1 LEAILIFERAAPDKE
16 RDHVNEVFAV
26 FLWWLIIE
34 ILGLIALPLT
44 VRLFRH
50 LPDRGY
56 ALAKPLGLLSVS
68 YVLWVGATFGLLHN
82 SVGGVVFSILVVG
95 AFSWWFYARGEKDG
109 NLLALLKER
118 NWAIVA
124 SEVLFVLAFG
134 LWALYR
140 AYNPEIAGTEKPM
153 DFGFLN
159 AILRSE
165 TFPPHDPWL
174 SGFAISYYYFGYLMM
189 AVLTKL
195 SGVPSNITFNLGIAL
210 LFALTMTGAF
220 SLVYNLIKRSKASEE
235 AEGDPSVPS
244 ASLGSIFHG
253 VLGAVL
259 VAVVGNLEGFL
270 EILHAKGI
278 GSAGFWRW
286 LDLKD
291 LGEAPTTNTWMP
303 TRYLW
308 WWRASRIIHDRDLL
322 GKDMEVIDEFPFF
335 SFLLGDMHPH
345 VLALPFVLLA
355 LALAFNWLLSRRK
368 LTWPELGLTAFC
380 LGALGFLN
388 TWDFPIYLFIAV
400 AAYAAQRYGHHR
412 AFNTEWLKD
421 VGYTAVL
428 LAVLGFA
435 FYLPF
440 YIGFRSQAGGLLPTL
455 FNITRLNQ
463 YLVIFGL
470 FVFALVGFLI
480 ARVTELLSQSP
491 PALFLDWRRFF
502 LWTYIVLPLAISVA
516 VALAVSVAIL
526 PVVVTEGGRAFL
538 QGVLDSEP
546 VRQVIGQ
553 QTLDSLLRKSLELRF
568 SNPWS
573 FLFPVLLIALVIVLI
588 LYESRITNHES
599 RISEDALTPAA
610 ASFSPSILFVLLM
623 AFTALLLT
631 FSVEFVYLRDLFS
644 TRMNTIFKFYFQA
657 WVLLA
662 VSSAFCV
669 YYLTGRGK
677 VNWARSLW
685 LAGFGALFLAGMVYP
700 LLAGYTKADGF
711 RGKPTLD
718 GTAYMANHN
727 ADDHAAI
734 QWLNENVKGAPVI
747 LEATGGSYS
756 YYARISSQTGLP
768 TLLGWDW
775 HEVQWRGTGEEGN
788 KRKPDIETIYTTRDG
803 QQALGLLDKW
813 KVDYVIVGATERN
826 YVEQLC
832 SDPDRHCRPAEA
844 LSKFDY
850 IMDVVYQQGT
860 VTIYKRR

>member
-1 LEAILIFERAAPDKE
+1 MNEIL
-16 RDHVNEVFAV
+16 AV

-56 ALAKPLGLLSVS
+56 ALAKPLGLLLVS
-68 YVLWVGATFGLLHN
+68 YVLWIGATFGLLHN
-82 SVGGVVFSILVVG
+82 NVGGIVFSILIVG
-95 AFSWWFYARGEKDG
+95 AFSWWFYARGEKDS
-109 NLLALLKER
+109 NLLALLRER
-118 NWAIVA
+118 RWVIVA
-124 SEVLFVLAFG
+124 SEALFALAFG
-134 LWALYR
+134 LWAIYR

-153 DFGFLN
+153 EFGFLN

-195 SGVPSNITFNLGIAL
+195 SGVPSNIAFNLAIAL
-210 LFALTMTGAF
+210 LFAWTMTGAF
-220 SLVYNLIKRSKASEE
+220 SLVYNLAKESKRT
-235 AEGDPSVPS
+235 EGDPSAPS
-244 ASLGSIFHG
+244 RPISPLRFILHGLLVYILVATIIGNGILGSI
-253 VLGAVL
+253 L
-259 VAVVGNLEGFL
+259 VAGIGNLEGAL
-270 EILHAKGI
+270 EVLHAKGI
-278 GSAGFWRW
+278 GPAGFWRW

-291 LGEAPTTNTWMP
+291 LGGPPTTNTWLP
-303 TRYLW
+303 PRYMW

-322 GKDMEVIDEFPFF
+322 GNDMEVIDEFPFF

-345 VLALPFVLLA
+345 VLALPVVLLA

-368 LTWPELGLTAFC
+368 LTWPELGLTALC

-400 AAYAAQRYGHHR
+400 AAYAAQRYGHHG

-421 VGYTAVL
+421 VGYSSVL

-440 YIGFRSQAGGLLPTL
+440 YVGFQSQAGGLLPTL
-455 FNITRLNQ
+455 FTITRLNQ

-480 ARVTELLSQSP
+480 AQVTELLSLRDQSGERAVSP
-491 PALFLDWRRFF
+491 RALFLDWLRVLF
-502 LWTYIVLPLAISVA
+502 WTAILPL
-516 VALAVSVAIL
+516 LAMAVAIL
-526 PVVVTEGGRAFL
+526 LPIITPGGRAFL
-538 QGVLDSEP
+538 QGFLDSEP

-553 QTLDSLLRKSLELRF
+553 QTLSSLLIKSLELRL
-568 SNPWS
+568 SNPWF
-573 FLFPVLLIALVIVLI
+573 FLFSASLIALVFVLI
-588 LYESRITNHES
+588 LHATRNTQHASHITNHES
-599 RISEDALTPAA
+599 PV
-610 ASFSPSILFVLLM
+610 FSPTVLFVLLM

-631 FSVEFVYLRDLFS
+631 FSVEFVYLRDLFG

-669 YYLTGRGK
+669 YYVAGRGRLG
-677 VNWARSLW
+677 WTRSLW
-685 LAGFGALFLAGMVYP
+685 LAGFEVLFLAGLVYP
-700 LLAGYTKADGF
+700 LAAGYTKAGGF
-711 RGKPTLD
+711 QVEPTLD
-718 GTAYMANHN
+718 GTAYVADHN
-727 ADDHAAI
+727 PDDYAAI
-734 QWLNENVKGAPVI
+734 RWLNENVEGTPVI
-747 LEATGGSYS
+747 LEATGGSYT
-756 YYARISSQTGLP
+756 YYARVSSQTGLP
-768 TLLGWDW
+768 TLLGWDF

-788 KRKPDIETIYTTRDG
+788 QRKPDIEKIYGSLDA
-803 QQALGLLDKW
+803 QAALTLMDKYGVKYVYVGPLERSHYPPAALDKF
-813 KVDYVIVGATERN
+813 A
-826 YVEQLC
+826 
-832 SDPDRHCRPAEA
+832 
-844 LSKFDY
+844 Y
-850 IMDVVYQQGT
+850 IMDMVYQQGA

>member
-1 LEAILIFERAAPDKE
+1 MNQVL
-16 RDHVNEVFAV
+16 AV

-44 VRLFRH
+44 MRLFRH

-56 ALAKPLGLLSVS
+56 ALAKPLGLLLVS
-68 YVLWVGATFGLLHN
+68 YVLWIGATFCLLHN
-82 SVGGVVFSILVVG
+82 SVGGILFSILAVG
-95 AFSWWFYARGEKDG
+95 AFSGWYYAREKKDG
-109 NLLALLKER
+109 HLLALLKAR
-118 NWAIVA
+118 KWVIVA

-174 SGFAISYYYFGYLMM
+174 SGFAISYYYFGYLLM

-195 SGVPSNITFNLGIAL
+195 SGVPSNITFNLAIAL
-210 LFALTMTGAF
+210 LFAWTMTGAF
-220 SLVYNLIKRSKASEE
+220 SLVYNLVKGSEGPERSPLA
-235 AEGDPSVPS
+235 PSSPFRP
-244 ASLGSIFHG
+244 IFHG
-253 VLGAVL
+253 LLGSVL
-259 VAVVGNLEGFL
+259 VAVIGNLEGAL
-270 EILHAKGI
+270 EVLHAKGI
-278 GSAGFWRW
+278 GPAGFWRW

-291 LGEAPTTNTWMP
+291 LGGAPTTNTWLP

-322 GKDMEVIDEFPFF
+322 GNDMEVIDEFPFF

-368 LTWPELGLTAFC
+368 LTWPELSLTALC

-400 AAYAAQRYGHHR
+400 AAYAAQRYWHHG
-412 AFNTEWLKD
+412 AFNTSWMKD
-421 VGYTAVL
+421 VGYTSVL
-428 LAVLGFA
+428 LTVLGFA

-440 YIGFRSQAGGLLPTL
+440 YVGFQSQAGGLLPTL

-470 FVFALVGFLI
+470 FVFALVGFLTV
-480 ARVTELLSQSP
+480 RVTELLSLREQDGGKPSLW
-491 PALFLDWRRFF
+491 ALLRDWLRVL
-502 LWTYIVLPLAISVA
+502 LWAVVLPPLAM
-516 VALAVSVAIL
+516 SVAIL
-526 PVVVTEGGRAFL
+526 PIVVTARGRAFL

-546 VRQVIGQ
+546 VRQAIGQ
-553 QTLDSLLRKSLELRF
+553 QTLGSLLAKSLELRF
-568 SNPWS
+568 SNPWF
-573 FLFPVLLIALVIVLI
+573 FLFSVSLIALIVVLI
-588 LYESRITNHES
+588 LYELRIANYASRIT
-599 RISEDALTPAA
+599 
-610 ASFSPSILFVLLM
+610 ASFSPSVLFVLLM
-623 AFTALLLT
+623 AFTAMLLT
-631 FSVEFVYLRDLFS
+631 FSVEFVYLKDLFN

-662 VSSAFCV
+662 ISAAFCV
-669 YYLTGRGK
+669 YWMAGRVK
-677 VNWARSLW
+677 VGWVRSLW
-685 LAGFGALFLAGMVYP
+685 LAGFGMLFLAGMVYP
-700 LLAGYTKADGF
+700 LAASYAKADGF
-711 RGKPTLD
+711 RVRPTLD

-727 ADDHAAI
+727 PDDHAAVG
-734 QWLNENVKGAPVI
+734 WLNENVEGAPVI
-747 LEATGGSYS
+747 LEASGGSYS
-756 YYARISSQTGLP
+756 YYGRVSSQTGLP
-768 TLLGWDW
+768 ALLGWDF

-788 KRKPDIETIYTTRDG
+788 KRKPDIETIYGTLDA
-803 QQALGLLDKW
+803 QAALTLMDKYDI
-813 KVDYVIVGATERN
+813 KYVYVGSLERGH
-826 YVEQLC
+826 YP
-832 SDPDRHCRPAEA
+832 SAA
-844 LSKFDY
+844 LSNFDY
-850 IMDVVYQQGT
+850 IMDVVYQQGA

>member
-1 LEAILIFERAAPDKE
+1 MNGVL
-16 RDHVNEVFAV
+16 AV

-44 VRLFRH
+44 VRLFRY

-56 ALAKPLGLLSVS
+56 ALAKPLGLLLVS
-68 YVLWVGATFGLLHN
+68 YVLWIGATFGLLHN
-82 SVGGVVFSILVVG
+82 SVGGIVFSILAAG
-95 AFSWWFYARGEKDG
+95 AFSGWFYARGKKDD

-118 NWAIVA
+118 RWVIVA
-124 SEVLFVLAFG
+124 SEVLFTLAFG

-153 DFGFLN
+153 EFGFLN

-195 SGVPSNITFNLGIAL
+195 SGVPSNIAFNLAIAL
-210 LFALTMTGAF
+210 LFAWTMTGAF
-220 SLVYNLIKRSKASEE
+220 SLAYNLVKRSEASEQ
-235 AEGDPSVPS
+235 AGGDPAVPS
-244 ASLGSIFHG
+244 ASLNPIFHG

-259 VAVVGNLEGFL
+259 VAVIGNLEGFL
-270 EILHAKGI
+270 EVLHARGI

-291 LGEAPTTNTWMP
+291 LGGPPTTNTWLP

-308 WWRASRIIHDRDLL
+308 WWRASRIIHDRDLM
-322 GKDMEVIDEFPFF
+322 GNDMEVIDEFPFF

-355 LALAFNWLLSRRK
+355 LALAFNWLLSQRK
-368 LTWPELGLTAFC
+368 LTWPELSLTALC

-400 AAYAAQRYGHHR
+400 AAYAAQRYGHHG
-412 AFNTEWLKD
+412 AFNTGWLKD

-440 YIGFRSQAGGLLPTL
+440 YVGFQSQAGGLLPTL
-455 FNITRLNQ
+455 FTITRLNQ

-470 FVFALVGFLI
+470 FVLALVGFLI
-480 ARVTELLSQSP
+480 TRVTELLSVRDQDGERASSP
-491 PALFLDWRRFF
+491 LALFRDWLRVLLWAVF
-502 LWTYIVLPLAISVA
+502 LPPLVM
-516 VALAVSVAIL
+516 SVAIL
-526 PVVVTEGGRAFL
+526 PVVVTEKGRSFL
-538 QGVLDSEP
+538 QGVLASEP
-546 VRQVIGQ
+546 VRQAIGQ
-553 QTLDSLLRKSLELRF
+553 QTLGSLLVKSLELRF
-568 SNPWS
+568 SNPWF
-573 FLFPVLLIALVIVLI
+573 FLFSVSLIALVVVLI
-588 LYESRITNHES
+588 LHELRITFHVS
-599 RISEDALTPAA
+599 RFTPH
-610 ASFSPSILFVLLM
+610 ASPGFSPSVLFVLLM

-662 VSSAFCV
+662 VSGAFCV
-669 YYLTGRGK
+669 YYVAGRGK
-677 VNWARSLW
+677 VGWARSLW
-685 LAGFGALFLAGMVYP
+685 LAGFGMLFLAGMVYP
-700 LLAGYTKADGF
+700 LAASYTKAGGF
-711 RGKPTLD
+711 QAEPTLD
-718 GTAYMANHN
+718 GTAYVADHN
-727 ADDHAAI
+727 PDDYAAI
-734 QWLNENVKGAPVI
+734 RWLNENVEGAPVI

-756 YYARISSQTGLP
+756 YYGRVSSQTGLP
-768 TLLGWDW
+768 TLLGWDF

-788 KRKPDIETIYTTRDG
+788 KRKPDIETIYGSLDA
-803 QQALGLLDKW
+803 QAALTLMDKYDIRYVYVGSLERSHYSAAALD
-813 KVDYVIVGATERN
+813 
-826 YVEQLC
+826 
-832 SDPDRHCRPAEA
+832 
-844 LSKFDY
+844 KFDY
-850 IMDVVYQQGT
+850 IMDVIYQQGS

>member
-1 LEAILIFERAAPDKE
+1 MKE
-16 RDHVNEVFAV
+16 VLAV
-26 FLWWLIIE
+26 FRWWLIIE
-34 ILGLIALPLT
+34 VLGLIALPLT
-44 VRLFRH
+44 MRLFRH
-50 LPDRGY
+50 LPDWGY
-56 ALAKPLGLLSVS
+56 TLAKPLGLLLVS
-68 YVLWVGATFGLLHN
+68 YVLWIGATFGLLHN
-82 SVGGVVFSILVVG
+82 SVGGIVFSILAVA
-95 AFSWWFYARGEKDG
+95 AFSGWFYARGNKDG

-118 NWAIVA
+118 KWIIAA
-124 SEVLFVLAFG
+124 GEALFALAFG
-134 LWALYR
+134 VWAFYR

-195 SGVPSNITFNLGIAL
+195 SGVPSNIAFNLAIAL
-210 LFALTMTGAF
+210 LFAWTMTGAF
-220 SLVYNLIKRSKASEE
+220 SLVYNLVKGS
-235 AEGDPSVPS
+235 EGDSSVLS
-244 ASLGSIFHG
+244 SLLNPIFYG
-253 VLGAVL
+253 VLGAIL
-259 VAVVGNLEGFL
+259 VAVIGNLEGFL
-270 EILHAKGI
+270 EVLYAKGI
-278 GSAGFWRW
+278 GPAGFWRW

-291 LGEAPTTNTWMP
+291 LREAPTTNTWLP

-322 GKDMEVIDEFPFF
+322 GNDMEVIDEFPFF

-355 LALAFNWLLSRRK
+355 LALAFNMLLSRRK
-368 LTWPELGLTAFC
+368 LTWPELSLTALC

-388 TWDFPIYLFIAV
+388 TWDFPIYLFIAC
-400 AAYAAQRYGHHR
+400 AAFAAQRYRYHG
-412 AFNTEWLKD
+412 AFNTEWMKD
-421 VGYTAVL
+421 VGYTSVL

-440 YIGFRSQAGGLLPTL
+440 YIGFQSQAGGLLPTL
-455 FNITRLNQ
+455 FTITRLNQ

-470 FVFALVGFLI
+470 FVFALVGFLMAQI
-480 ARVTELLSQSP
+480 TELLSLRDQSGERLSP
-491 PALFLDWRRFF
+491 RALLLKWLRVL
-502 LWTYIVLPLAISVA
+502 LWTAILPPLAM
-516 VALAVSVAIL
+516 SVAII
-526 PVVVTEGGRAFL
+526 PVVVTERGRAFL
-538 QGVLDSEP
+538 QSVLDSEP
-546 VRQVIGQ
+546 VRKAIGQ
-553 QTLDSLLRKSLELRF
+553 QTLGSLLGKSLELRLG
-568 SNPWS
+568 NPWF
-573 FLFPVLLIALVIVLI
+573 FLFSASLIALLFVLI
-588 LYESRITNHES
+588 LCHLRLACHEHGRMVDRGS
-599 RISEDALTPAA
+599 ASQKKGQPGEALTSTAI
-610 ASFSPSILFVLLM
+610 SFSASILFVLLM
-623 AFTALLLT
+623 AFTASLLT
-631 FSVEFVYLRDLFS
+631 FSVEFVYLKDLFN

-669 YYLTGRGK
+669 YHVAGRGR
-677 VNWARSLW
+677 VGWARSLW

-700 LLAGYTKADGF
+700 VLAGYTKADGF
-711 RGKPTLD
+711 QVQPTLD

-727 ADDHAAI
+727 PDDHAAI
-734 QWLNENVKGAPVI
+734 QWLNENVEGAPVI
-747 LEATGGSYS
+747 LEATGGSYT
-756 YYARISSQTGLP
+756 YYARVSSQTGLP

-775 HEVQWRGTGEEGN
+775 HETQWRGTSEEGN

-803 QQALGLLDKW
+803 QQALGLLHKW
-813 KVDYVIVGATERN
+813 KVDYVIVGTTERN

-850 IMDVVYQQGT
+850 IMDVVYQQGS

>member
-1 LEAILIFERAAPDKE
+1 
-16 RDHVNEVFAV
+16 VNEVLAV

-44 VRLFRH
+44 VRLFRY

-56 ALAKPLGLLSVS
+56 ALAKPLGLLLVS
-68 YVLWVGATFGLLHN
+68 YVLWIGATFGLLHN
-82 SVGGVVFSILVVG
+82 SAGGIIFSILAVG
-95 AFSWWFYARGEKDG
+95 AFSGWFYARREKEGD
-109 NLLALLKER
+109 LLALLKER
-118 NWAIVA
+118 RWAIVT
-124 SEVLFVLAFG
+124 SEALFTLAFG

-195 SGVPSNITFNLGIAL
+195 SGVPSNIGFNLAIAL
-210 LFALTMTGAF
+210 LFAWTMTGAF
-220 SLVYNLIKRSKASEE
+220 SLVYNLVKGSGASEGI
-235 AEGDPSVPS
+235 EGDPSAPS
-244 ASLGSIFHG
+244 APFSPIFHG

-259 VAVVGNLEGFL
+259 VAVIGNLEGFL
-270 EILHAKGI
+270 EVLHAKGI
-278 GSAGFWRW
+278 GPAGFWRW

-291 LGEAPTTNTWMP
+291 LGGAPTTNTWLP

-368 LTWPELGLTAFC
+368 LTWPELSLTAFC

-400 AAYAAQRYGHHR
+400 AAYAAQRYWHHR

-470 FVFALVGFLI
+470 FIFAFVGFLI
-480 ARVTELLSQSP
+480 ARITELLSLRDQDGER
-491 PALFLDWRRFF
+491 ALNPWALVRDWLRVF
-502 LWTYIVLPLAISVA
+502 LWT
-516 VALAVSVAIL
+516 AIL
-526 PVVVTEGGRAFL
+526 PPLAMSVVILPVLVTERGRAFL
-538 QGVLDSEP
+538 QGILDSEP
-546 VRQVIGQ
+546 VRQAIGQ
-553 QTLDSLLRKSLELRF
+553 QTTGSLLVKSLELRF
-568 SNPWS
+568 SNPWF
-573 FLFPVLLIALVIVLI
+573 FLFSVSLIALVAVLM
-588 LYESRITNHES
+588 LYESRSTQH
-599 RISEDALTPAA
+599 AA
-610 ASFSPSILFVLLM
+610 RSTQHAAPRFSPSVLFILLM
-623 AFTALLLT
+623 VFTALLLT

-657 WVLLA
+657 WVLLT

-669 YYLTGRGK
+669 YYVAGRGR
-677 VNWARSLW
+677 VGWARSLW
-685 LAGFGALFLAGMVYP
+685 LTGFGALFLAGMVYP
-700 LLAGYTKADGF
+700 LAAGYTKAGGF
-711 RGKPTLD
+711 QLEPTLD
-718 GTAYMANHN
+718 GTAYMADHN
-727 ADDHAAI
+727 LDDHVAI
-734 QWLNENVKGAPVI
+734 GWLNENVEGAPVI
-747 LEATGGSYS
+747 LEATGGSYT
-756 YYARISSQTGLP
+756 YYGRVSSQTGLP
-768 TLLGWDW
+768 TPLGWDF

-788 KRKPDIETIYTTRDG
+788 KRKPDIETIYSSLNA
-803 QQALGLLDKW
+803 QAALTLMDKY
-813 KVDYVIVGATERN
+813 DIEYVYVGPLERSH
-826 YVEQLC
+826 YP
-832 SDPDRHCRPAEA
+832 STA
-844 LSKFDY
+844 LEKFDY
-850 IMDVVYQQGT
+850 IMDVVYQQGA

>member
-1 LEAILIFERAAPDKE
+1 M
-16 RDHVNEVFAV
+16 NEVFAV
-26 FLWWLIIE
+26 FRWWLIIE

-68 YVLWVGATFGLLHN
+68 YVLWIGATFGLLHN
-82 SVGGVVFSILVVG
+82 SVGGIIFSILAVG
-95 AFSWWFYARGEKDG
+95 AFSGWFYTRGEKNS
-109 NLLALLKER
+109 NLLTLLRER
-118 NWAIVA
+118 SWAIVA
-124 SEVLFVLAFG
+124 SESLFVLAFS

-153 DFGFLN
+153 EFGFLN

-220 SLVYNLIKRSKASEE
+220 SLVYNLVKGF
-235 AEGDPSVPS
+235 EGTGEKPSPS
-244 ASLGSIFHG
+244 DHSRLLSPIFHG

-259 VAVVGNLEGFL
+259 VAVIGNLEGFL
-270 EILHAKGI
+270 EILHARGI

-286 LDLKD
+286 LDLKQ
-291 LGEAPTTNTWMP
+291 LGEAPTTNTWLP

-308 WWRASRIIHDRDLL
+308 WWRASRIIHDRNLL
-322 GKDMEVIDEFPFF
+322 GIDMEVIDEFPFF
-335 SFLLGDMHPH
+335 SFMLGDMHPH

-355 LALAFNWLLSRRK
+355 LALAFNLLLSRRK
-368 LTWPELGLTAFC
+368 LTWPELGLTAWC
-380 LGALGFLN
+380 LGSLGFLN

-400 AAYAAQRYGHHR
+400 TAYAVQRYWHHG
-412 AFNTEWLKD
+412 AFHTEWLKD
-421 VGYTAVL
+421 VGYTSFL

-440 YIGFRSQAGGLLPTL
+440 YVGFQSQAGGLLPTL
-455 FNITRLNQ
+455 FNVTRLNQ

-470 FVFALVGFLI
+470 FVFVLVGFLI
-480 ARVTELLSQSP
+480 TQVTELLSLRDQDGERASSP
-491 PALFLDWRRFF
+491 RALVFDWLRVL
-502 LWTYIVLPLAISVA
+502 LWTAILPPLGM
-516 VALAVSVAIL
+516 SVAIL
-526 PVVVTEGGRAFL
+526 PVVVTEKGRAFL

-546 VRQVIGQ
+546 VRQVLGQ
-553 QTLDSLLRKSLELRF
+553 QTLGSLLIKSLELRF
-568 SNPWS
+568 SNPWF
-573 FLFPVLLIALVIVLI
+573 FLFSVALIALVIVLI
-588 LYESRITNHES
+588 LYESRITHHVS
-599 RISEDALTPAA
+599 RIT
-610 ASFSPSILFVLLM
+610 ASFSPSVLFVLLM
-623 AFTALLLT
+623 TFTALLLT

-669 YYLTGRGK
+669 YYVAGRGK
-677 VNWARSLW
+677 VGWARSLW
-685 LAGFGALFLAGMVYP
+685 LASFGALFLAGMVYP
-700 LLAGYTKADGF
+700 LAASYTKSGGF
-711 RGKPTLD
+711 QVEPTLD
-718 GTAYMANHN
+718 GTAYVADHN
-727 ADDHAAI
+727 SDDYVAI
-734 QWLNENVKGAPVI
+734 RWLNENVGGTPVI
-747 LEATGGSYS
+747 LEATGGSYT
-756 YYARISSQTGLP
+756 YYARVSSQTGLP
-768 TLLGWDW
+768 TLLGWDF

-788 KRKPDIETIYTTRDG
+788 KRKPDIETIYGSLDA
-803 QQALGLLDKW
+803 QAALTLMDKYDIKYIYVGPLERSHYSSAALD
-813 KVDYVIVGATERN
+813 
-826 YVEQLC
+826 
-832 SDPDRHCRPAEA
+832 
-844 LSKFDY
+844 KFDY
-850 IMDVVYQQGT
+850 IMDVVYQQGA

>member
-1 LEAILIFERAAPDKE
+1 
-16 RDHVNEVFAV
+16 VNEVLAV

-34 ILGLIALPLT
+34 ILGLVALPLT
-44 VRLFRH
+44 MRLFGH

-56 ALAKPLGLLSVS
+56 ALAKPLGMLLVS
-68 YVLWVGATFGLLHN
+68 YVLWLGATFGLLHN
-82 SVGGVVFSILVVG
+82 SVGGIVFSILAAGV
-95 AFSWWFYARGEKDG
+95 FSGWFYARGKKDSS
-109 NLLALLKER
+109 LLTVLEER
-118 NWAIVA
+118 RWVIVA
-124 SEVLFVLAFG
+124 SEALFTLAFG

-153 DFGFLN
+153 EFGFLN

-195 SGVPSNITFNLGIAL
+195 SGVPSNIAFNLAIAL
-210 LFALTMTGAF
+210 LFAWTMTGAF
-220 SLVYNLIKRSKASEE
+220 SLVYNLVKGSEASGQ
-235 AEGDPSVPS
+235 AEGSPSVPLS
-244 ASLGSIFHG
+244 PIFHG
-253 VLGAVL
+253 LLGSVF
-259 VAVVGNLEGFL
+259 VAVVGNLEGAL
-270 EILHAKGI
+270 EVLHAKGI

-286 LDLKD
+286 LDLKQ
-291 LGEAPTTNTWMP
+291 LGEAPTTNTWLP

-322 GKDMEVIDEFPFF
+322 GNDMEVIDEFPFF

-355 LALAFNWLLSRRK
+355 LALAFNLLLSRRK
-368 LTWPELGLTAFC
+368 LTWPELSLTAFG

-400 AAYAAQRYGHHR
+400 AAFAAQRYRLHGTL
-412 AFNTEWLKD
+412 NTEWMKD
-421 VGYTAVL
+421 VGYMAVL
-428 LAVLGFA
+428 LAVLGFV

-440 YIGFRSQAGGLLPTL
+440 YVGFQSQAGGLLPTL

-470 FVFALVGFLI
+470 FVFVLVGFLI
-480 ARVTELLSQSP
+480 TQVTELLSLRDQDGERALNP
-491 PALFLDWRRFF
+491 RALFRDWLRVLLWAAF
-502 LWTYIVLPLAISVA
+502 LPPLVM
-516 VALAVSVAIL
+516 SVAIL
-526 PVVVTEGGRAFL
+526 PIVITERGRAFL

-546 VRQVIGQ
+546 VRQAIGQ
-553 QTLDSLLRKSLELRF
+553 QTLGSLLIKSLELRF
-568 SNPWS
+568 SNPWF
-573 FLFPVLLIALVIVLI
+573 FLFSVSLIALVIVLI
-588 LYESRITNHES
+588 LHRLRITPHAS
-599 RISEDALTPAA
+599 RLTPH
-610 ASFSPSILFVLLM
+610 ASPGFSPSILFVLLIV
-623 AFTALLLT
+623 FTALLLT

-662 VSSAFCV
+662 VSTAFCV
-669 YYLTGRGK
+669 YYVAGRGK
-677 VNWARSLW
+677 AGWVRSLW

-700 LLAGYTKADGF
+700 LAASYTKAGSF
-711 RGKPTLD
+711 QVEPTLD
-718 GTAYMANHN
+718 GTAYVADHN
-727 ADDHAAI
+727 SDDYAAI
-734 QWLNENVKGAPVI
+734 RWLNENVEGAPVI

-756 YYARISSQTGLP
+756 YYARVSSQTGLP

-788 KRKPDIETIYTTRDG
+788 KRKPDIETIYGSLDA
-803 QQALGLLDKW
+803 QAALTLMDKYAIKYVYVGPLERSHYSSAALD
-813 KVDYVIVGATERN
+813 
-826 YVEQLC
+826 
-832 SDPDRHCRPAEA
+832 
-844 LSKFDY
+844 KFDY
-850 IMDVVYQQGT
+850 IMDVVYQQGA

>member
-1 LEAILIFERAAPDKE
+1 MNGIL
-16 RDHVNEVFAV
+16 AV

-56 ALAKPLGLLSVS
+56 ALAKPLGLLLVS
-68 YVLWVGATFGLLHN
+68 YVLWIGATFGLLHN
-82 SVGGVVFSILVVG
+82 SVGGIVFSILAIG
-95 AFSWWFYARGEKDG
+95 AFSGWFYTRGEKDG
-109 NLLALLKER
+109 NLLALLRER
-118 NWAIVA
+118 RGVIVA
-124 SEVLFVLAFG
+124 SEALFTLAFV

-153 DFGFLN
+153 EFGFLN

-189 AVLTKL
+189 AMLTKL
-195 SGVPSNITFNLGIAL
+195 SGVPSNIAFNLAIAL
-210 LFALTMTGAF
+210 LFAWTMTGAF
-220 SLVYNLIKRSKASEE
+220 SLVYNLVKASGASERAEE
-235 AEGDPSVPS
+235 DSSVPS
-244 ASLGSIFHG
+244 APLNPIFHG

-259 VAVVGNLEGFL
+259 VAVIGNLEGFL

-278 GSAGFWRW
+278 GPAGFWRW

-291 LGEAPTTNTWMP
+291 LGGAPTTNTWLP
-303 TRYLW
+303 TRYMW

-368 LTWPELGLTAFC
+368 LTWPELSLTAFC

-400 AAYAAQRYGHHR
+400 AAYAAQRHGHHR
-412 AFNTEWLKD
+412 AFNTEWMKD
-421 VGYTAVL
+421 VGYTSIL

-440 YIGFRSQAGGLLPTL
+440 YIGFQSQAGGLLPTL
-455 FNITRLNQ
+455 FTITRLNQ

-470 FVFALVGFLI
+470 FLFALVGFLI
-480 ARVTELLSQSP
+480 TRVTELLSLRDQGGERALSP
-491 PALFLDWRRFF
+491 RALFLDWLRVL
-502 LWTYIVLPLAISVA
+502 LWTAILPPLAMA
-516 VALAVSVAIL
+516 VAIL
-526 PVVVTEGGRAFL
+526 PVVITERGRAFL

-546 VRQVIGQ
+546 VRQAIGQ
-553 QTLDSLLRKSLELRF
+553 QTLGSLLGKSLELRF
-568 SNPWS
+568 SNPWF
-573 FLFPVLLIALVIVLI
+573 FLFSVSLIALVVVLI
-588 LYESRITNHES
+588 LYELRITNYVSRITHH
-599 RISEDALTPAA
+599 
-610 ASFSPSILFVLLM
+610 ASSAFSPSVLFVLLM
-623 AFTALLLT
+623 VFTALLLS
-631 FSVEFVYLRDLFS
+631 FSVEFVYLKDLFG

-669 YYLTGRGK
+669 YYVAGRGK
-677 VNWARSLW
+677 VGWGRSLW
-685 LAGFGALFLAGMVYP
+685 LACFGALFLAGMVYP
-700 LLAGYTKADGF
+700 LAACYTKAGGF
-711 RGKPTLD
+711 QVEPTLD
-718 GTAYMANHN
+718 GTAYMANHHS
-727 ADDHAAI
+727 DDHAAI
-734 QWLNENVKGAPVI
+734 RWLNENVEGAPVI

-756 YYARISSQTGLP
+756 YYGRVSSQTGLP
-768 TLLGWDW
+768 TLLGWDF

-788 KRKPDIETIYTTRDG
+788 KRKPDIETIYGSLDA
-803 QQALGLLDKW
+803 QAALTLMDKYDIRYVYVGSLERSHYPAAALD
-813 KVDYVIVGATERN
+813 
-826 YVEQLC
+826 
-832 SDPDRHCRPAEA
+832 
-844 LSKFDY
+844 KFDY
-850 IMDVVYQQGT
+850 IMDVVYEQGS

>member
-1 LEAILIFERAAPDKE
+1 M
-16 RDHVNEVFAV
+16 NEVLAV

-68 YVLWVGATFGLLHN
+68 YVLWIGATFGLLHN
-82 SVGGVVFSILVVG
+82 NVGGIVFSILAVG
-95 AFSWWFYARGEKDG
+95 AFSWWFYTRGKKDG
-109 NLLALLKER
+109 NLLALLRER
-118 NWAIVA
+118 SRAIVA
-124 SEVLFVLAFG
+124 SEVLFTLAFG
-134 LWALYR
+134 LWAIYR

-153 DFGFLN
+153 EFGFLN

-195 SGVPSNITFNLGIAL
+195 SGVPSNIAFNLAIAL
-210 LFALTMTGAF
+210 LFAWTMTGAF
-220 SLVYNLIKRSKASEE
+220 SLVYNLVKGSETSE
-235 AEGDPSVPS
+235 GTEGDPSTPS
-244 ASLGSIFHG
+244 RPVRSLSSISILHSPFSILHSPFFYG

-259 VAVVGNLEGFL
+259 VAVIGNLEGFL
-270 EILHAKGI
+270 EVLHAKGI
-278 GSAGFWRW
+278 GPAGFWRW

-291 LGEAPTTNTWMP
+291 LGGAPATNTWLP
-303 TRYLW
+303 TRYMW

-322 GKDMEVIDEFPFF
+322 GNDMEVIDEFPFF

-355 LALAFNWLLSRRK
+355 LALAFNLLLSRRK
-368 LTWPELGLTAFC
+368 LTWPELSLTALG

-388 TWDFPIYLFIAV
+388 TWDFPIYLFIAC
-400 AAYAAQRYGHHR
+400 AAYAAQRYRHHK

-421 VGYTAVL
+421 VGYTSVL
-428 LAVLGFA
+428 LAVLGFV

-440 YIGFRSQAGGLLPTL
+440 YIGFQSQAGGLLPTL
-455 FNITRLNQ
+455 FTITRLNQ

-480 ARVTELLSQSP
+480 AQATELLSLRDQGGERASSP
-491 PALFLDWRRFF
+491 QALVLDWLRVL
-502 LWTYIVLPLAISVA
+502 LWTVILPPLAM
-516 VALAVSVAIL
+516 SVAIL
-526 PVVVTEGGRAFL
+526 PVVITARGRAFL

-553 QTLDSLLRKSLELRF
+553 QALGSLLGKSLELRF
-568 SNPWS
+568 GNPWF
-573 FLFPVLLIALVIVLI
+573 FLFSASLIALVILLI
-588 LYESRITNHES
+588 LYESQ
-599 RISEDALTPAA
+599 ISNLKSQISTG
-610 ASFSPSILFVLLM
+610 FSPSILFVLLM

-631 FSVEFVYLRDLFS
+631 FSVEFVYLRDFFG

-669 YYLTGRGK
+669 YYVAGRGR
-677 VNWARSLW
+677 VGWARSLW

-700 LLAGYTKADGF
+700 LAASYTKAGGF
-711 RGKPTLD
+711 KVEPTLD
-718 GTAYMANHN
+718 GTAYVADHHL
-727 ADDHAAI
+727 DDHAAI
-734 QWLNENVKGAPVI
+734 RWLNENVEGAPVI

-756 YYARISSQTGLP
+756 YYARVSSQTGLP
-768 TLLGWDW
+768 TLLGWDF
-775 HEVQWRGTGEEGN
+775 HEVQWRGSGQEGN
-788 KRKPDIETIYTTRDG
+788 KRKPDIETIYASLDA
-803 QQALGLLDKW
+803 QAALTLMDKYGIRYVYVGPLERGHYPPAALD
-813 KVDYVIVGATERN
+813 
-826 YVEQLC
+826 
-832 SDPDRHCRPAEA
+832 
-844 LSKFDY
+844 KFDY
-850 IMDVVYQQGT
+850 IMDVVYEQGA

>member
-1 LEAILIFERAAPDKE
+1 M
-16 RDHVNEVFAV
+16 NEVLAV
-26 FLWWLIIE
+26 FRWWLIIE
-34 ILGLIALPLT
+34 ILGLIALPLA

-56 ALAKPLGLLSVS
+56 ALAKPFGLLLVS
-68 YVLWVGATFGLLHN
+68 YVLWIGATFGLLHN
-82 SVGGVVFSILVVG
+82 SVGGIVFSILAVG
-95 AFSWWFYARGEKDG
+95 AFSVWFYAREKRDG

-118 NWAIVA
+118 RWAIIA
-124 SEVLFVLAFG
+124 SEALFTLAFG

-153 DFGFLN
+153 EFGFLN

-195 SGVPSNITFNLGIAL
+195 SGVPSNIAFNLAIAL
-210 LFALTMTGAF
+210 LFAWTMTGAF
-220 SLVYNLIKRSKASEE
+220 SLVYNLVKGSEASGQ
-235 AEGDPSVPS
+235 AEGDPAVPS
-244 ASLGSIFHG
+244 APLSPIFHG

-259 VAVVGNLEGFL
+259 VAVIGNLEGFL
-270 EILHAKGI
+270 EVLHAKGI

-286 LDLKD
+286 LDLKQ
-291 LGEAPTTNTWMP
+291 LGEAPTTNTWLP

-322 GKDMEVIDEFPFF
+322 GNDMEVIDEFPFF

-368 LTWPELGLTAFC
+368 LTWPELSLTALC

-400 AAYAAQRYGHHR
+400 AAYAAQRYGHHG
-412 AFNTEWLKD
+412 AFNTAWLKD
-421 VGYTAVL
+421 VGYTSVL

-440 YIGFRSQAGGLLPTL
+440 YFGFQSQAGGLLPTL
-455 FNITRLNQ
+455 FTITRLNQ

-480 ARVTELLSQSP
+480 VRVTELLSLRDQGGERALSP
-491 PALFLDWRRFF
+491 RALFLDWLRVL
-502 LWTYIVLPLAISVA
+502 LWTVILPPLAM
-516 VALAVSVAIL
+516 SVAIL
-526 PVVVTEGGRAFL
+526 PIVVTERGRAFL

-546 VRQVIGQ
+546 VRQAIGQ
-553 QTLDSLLRKSLELRF
+553 QTLGSLLIKSLELRF
-568 SNPWS
+568 SNPWF
-573 FLFPVLLIALVIVLI
+573 FLFSVSLIALVVVLI
-588 LYESRITNHES
+588 LFESRITHHAS
-599 RISEDALTPAA
+599 RITHHASPA
-610 ASFSPSILFVLLM
+610 FSPSILFVLLM

-662 VSSAFCV
+662 ISGAFCV
-669 YYLTGRGK
+669 YYVTGRGK
-677 VNWARSLW
+677 AGWARSLW

-700 LLAGYTKADGF
+700 LAASYTKAGGF
-711 RGKPTLD
+711 KVEPTLD
-718 GTAYMANHN
+718 GTAYMADHN
-727 ADDHAAI
+727 LDDHVAI
-734 QWLNENVKGAPVI
+734 RWLNENVEGAPVI

-756 YYARISSQTGLP
+756 YYGRVSSQTGLP
-768 TLLGWDW
+768 TLLGWDF

-788 KRKPDIETIYTTRDG
+788 KRKPDIETIYGSLDPKA
-803 QQALGLLDKW
+803 ALTLMDKYAI
-813 KVDYVIVGATERN
+813 KYIYVGPLERN
-826 YVEQLC
+826 SY
-832 SDPDRHCRPAEA
+832 PAAA
-844 LSKFDY
+844 LNKFDY
-850 IMDVVYQQGT
+850 IMDVVYQQGA

>member
-1 LEAILIFERAAPDKE
+1 MNEIL
-16 RDHVNEVFAV
+16 AV

-44 VRLFRH
+44 VRLFKY

-56 ALAKPLGLLSVS
+56 ALAKPLGLLLVG
-68 YVLWVGATFGLLHN
+68 YVLWIGATFGLLHN
-82 SVGGVVFSILVVG
+82 SVGGIVFSILVVG
-95 AFSWWFYARGEKDG
+95 AFSGWFYAREKDG
-109 NLLALLKER
+109 SLLALLRER
-118 NWAIVA
+118 RWVIVA
-124 SEVLFVLAFG
+124 SEALFALAFG

-153 DFGFLN
+153 EFGFLN
-159 AILRSE
+159 AILRSK

-189 AVLTKL
+189 ALLTKL
-195 SGVPSNITFNLGIAL
+195 SGVPSNIAFNLAIAL
-210 LFALTMTGAF
+210 LFAWTVTGAF
-220 SLVYNLIKRSKASEE
+220 SLVYNLVKKVEASEKT
-235 AEGDPSVPS
+235 EGEPAVPSVPLS
-244 ASLGSIFHG
+244 PIFHG

-259 VAVVGNLEGFL
+259 VAVIGNLEGFL
-270 EILHAKGI
+270 EVLHARGI
-278 GSAGFWRW
+278 GPAAFWRW

-291 LGEAPTTNTWMP
+291 LGGAPTTNTWLP

-308 WWRASRIIHDRDLL
+308 WWRASRIIHDRDLM
-322 GKDMEVIDEFPFF
+322 GNDMEVIDEFPFF

-368 LTWPELGLTAFC
+368 LTWPQLSLTALC

-388 TWDFPIYLFIAV
+388 TWDFPIYLFVAC

-412 AFNTEWLKD
+412 VFSTEWLKD
-421 VGYTAVL
+421 VGYTSAL

-440 YIGFRSQAGGLLPTL
+440 YIGFQSQAGGLLPTL
-455 FNITRLNQ
+455 FTITRLNQ

-470 FVFALVGFLI
+470 FVFALVGFFI
-480 ARVTELLSQSP
+480 VRITELLSLRDKDGEKALSLQ
-491 PALFLDWRRFF
+491 ALFFGWLRVL
-502 LWTYIVLPLAISVA
+502 LWTAILPPLAM
-516 VALAVSVAIL
+516 SVAIL
-526 PVVVTEGGRAFL
+526 PVVVTEKGRAFL

-546 VRQVIGQ
+546 VRQAIGQ
-553 QTLDSLLRKSLELRF
+553 QTLSSLLIKSLELRF
-568 SNPWS
+568 SNPWF
-573 FLFPVLLIALVIVLI
+573 FLFSVSLIALVIVLV
-588 LYESRITNHES
+588 LYESRIANR
-599 RISEDALTPAA
+599 RISESANQRISIDALTSGV
-610 ASFSPSILFVLLM
+610 ASFPPSILFVLLM

-631 FSVEFVYLRDLFS
+631 FSVEFVYLKDLFS

-669 YYLTGRGK
+669 YYVAGRGR
-677 VNWARSLW
+677 VGWARSLW

-700 LLAGYTKADGF
+700 LAASYTKADGF
-711 RGKPTLD
+711 QVGPTLD
-718 GTAYMANHN
+718 GTAYMSNHN

-734 QWLNENVKGAPVI
+734 QWLNENVEGAPVI
-747 LEATGGSYS
+747 LEATGGSYT
-756 YYARISSQTGLP
+756 YYARVSSQTGLP
-768 TLLGWDW
+768 TLLGWDF

-788 KRKPDIETIYTTRDG
+788 KRKPDIETIYGSLDV
-803 QQALGLLDKW
+803 QAALALMDKYDI
-813 KVDYVIVGATERN
+813 KYVYVGPLERGH
-826 YVEQLC
+826 YP
-832 SDPDRHCRPAEA
+832 SAA
-844 LSKFDY
+844 FGKFDY
-850 IMDVVYQQGT
+850 IMDVVYQQGA

>member
-1 LEAILIFERAAPDKE
+1 
-16 RDHVNEVFAV
+16 VNQVLAV

-44 VRLFRH
+44 MRLFRH

-56 ALAKPLGLLSVS
+56 ALAKPLGLLLVS
-68 YVLWVGATFGLLHN
+68 YVLWIGATFCLLHN
-82 SVGGVVFSILVVG
+82 SVGGILFSILAVG
-95 AFSWWFYARGEKDG
+95 AFSGWYYAREKKDG
-109 NLLALLKER
+109 HLLALLKAR
-118 NWAIVA
+118 KWVIVA

-174 SGFAISYYYFGYLMM
+174 SGFAISYYYFGYLLM

-195 SGVPSNITFNLGIAL
+195 SGVPSNITFNLAIAL
-210 LFALTMTGAF
+210 LFAWTMTGAF
-220 SLVYNLIKRSKASEE
+220 SLVYNLVKGSEGPERSPLA
-235 AEGDPSVPS
+235 PSSPFRP
-244 ASLGSIFHG
+244 IFHG
-253 VLGAVL
+253 LLGSVL
-259 VAVVGNLEGFL
+259 VAVIGNLEGAL
-270 EILHAKGI
+270 EVLHAKGI
-278 GSAGFWRW
+278 GPAGFWRW

-291 LGEAPTTNTWMP
+291 LGGAPTTNTWLP

-322 GKDMEVIDEFPFF
+322 GNDMEVIDEFPFF

-368 LTWPELGLTAFC
+368 LTWPELSLTALC

-400 AAYAAQRYGHHR
+400 AAYAAQRYWHHG
-412 AFNTEWLKD
+412 AFNTSWMKD
-421 VGYTAVL
+421 VGYTSVL
-428 LAVLGFA
+428 LTVLGFA

-440 YIGFRSQAGGLLPTL
+440 YVGFQSQAGGLLPTL

-470 FVFALVGFLI
+470 FVFALVGFLTV
-480 ARVTELLSQSP
+480 RVTELLSLREQDGGKPSLW
-491 PALFLDWRRFF
+491 ALLRDWLRVL
-502 LWTYIVLPLAISVA
+502 LWAVVLPPLAM
-516 VALAVSVAIL
+516 SVAIL
-526 PVVVTEGGRAFL
+526 PIVVTARGRAFL

-546 VRQVIGQ
+546 VRQAIGQ
-553 QTLDSLLRKSLELRF
+553 QTLGSLLAKSLELRF
-568 SNPWS
+568 SNPWF
-573 FLFPVLLIALVIVLI
+573 FLFSVSLIALIVVLI
-588 LYESRITNHES
+588 LYELRIANYASRIT
-599 RISEDALTPAA
+599 
-610 ASFSPSILFVLLM
+610 ASFSPSVLFVLLM
-623 AFTALLLT
+623 AFTAMLLT
-631 FSVEFVYLRDLFS
+631 FSVEFVYLKDLFN

-662 VSSAFCV
+662 ISAAFCV
-669 YYLTGRGK
+669 YWMAGRVK
-677 VNWARSLW
+677 VGWVRSLW
-685 LAGFGALFLAGMVYP
+685 LAGFGMLFLAGMVYP
-700 LLAGYTKADGF
+700 LAASYAKADGF
-711 RGKPTLD
+711 RVRPTLD

-727 ADDHAAI
+727 PDDHAAVG
-734 QWLNENVKGAPVI
+734 WLNENVEGAPVI
-747 LEATGGSYS
+747 LEASGGSYS
-756 YYARISSQTGLP
+756 YYGRVSSQTGLP
-768 TLLGWDW
+768 ALLGWDF

-788 KRKPDIETIYTTRDG
+788 KRKPDIETIYGTLDA
-803 QQALGLLDKW
+803 QAALTLMDKYDI
-813 KVDYVIVGATERN
+813 KYVYVGSLERGH
-826 YVEQLC
+826 YP
-832 SDPDRHCRPAEA
+832 SAA
-844 LSKFDY
+844 LSNFDY
-850 IMDVVYQQGT
+850 IMDVVYQQGA

>member
-1 LEAILIFERAAPDKE
+1 M
-16 RDHVNEVFAV
+16 NEVLAV
-26 FLWWLIIE
+26 FCWWLIIE

-44 VRLFRH
+44 MRLFRH

-56 ALAKPLGLLSVS
+56 ALAKPLGLLLLS
-68 YVLWVGATFGLLHN
+68 YVLWIGATFGLLHN
-82 SVGGVVFSILVVG
+82 SVGGIVFSILAVG
-95 AFSWWFYARGEKDG
+95 AFSGWFYARGEEEG

-118 NWAIVA
+118 RWAIVA
-124 SEVLFVLAFG
+124 SEALFALAFG

-153 DFGFLN
+153 EIGFLN

-195 SGVPSNITFNLGIAL
+195 SGVPSNIAFNLAIAL
-210 LFALTMTGAF
+210 LFAWTMTGAF
-220 SLVYNLIKRSKASEE
+220 SLVYNLVKGSGE
-235 AEGDPSVPS
+235 AEEDPSVPATPLS
-244 ASLGSIFHG
+244 PIFHG

-259 VAVVGNLEGFL
+259 VAVIGNLEGFL
-270 EILHAKGI
+270 EVLHAKGI
-278 GSAGFWRW
+278 GPAGFWRW

-291 LGEAPTTNTWMP
+291 LGGAPTTNTWLP

-322 GKDMEVIDEFPFF
+322 GNDMEVIDEFPFF

-368 LTWPELGLTAFC
+368 LTWPELSLTALC

-400 AAYAAQRYGHHR
+400 AAFAAQRYGHHG
-412 AFNTEWLKD
+412 AFSTEWMKD
-421 VGYTAVL
+421 VGYTSVL

-440 YIGFRSQAGGLLPTL
+440 YVGFQSQAGGLLPTF

-470 FVFALVGFLI
+470 FVFALVGFLVTQ
-480 ARVTELLSQSP
+480 VTEWLSLRDQGGEKVLRP
-491 PALFLDWRRFF
+491 RALFRDWLRVFV
-502 LWTYIVLPLAISVA
+502 WTAILPPLAMSV
-516 VALAVSVAIL
+516 VIL
-526 PVVVTEGGRAFL
+526 PVVVTQRGRAFL
-538 QGVLDSEP
+538 QGILDSEP
-546 VRQVIGQ
+546 VRQAIGQ
-553 QTLDSLLRKSLELRF
+553 QTLGSLLMKGLEIRF
-568 SNPWS
+568 SNPWF
-573 FLFPVLLIALVIVLI
+573 FLFSVSLIALVVVLI
-588 LYESRITNHES
+588 LHGSRITDHES
-599 RISEDALTPAA
+599 RISEDTLRPVAVG
-610 ASFSPSILFVLLM
+610 FSPSVLFVLLM
-623 AFTALLLT
+623 VLTALLLT
-631 FSVEFVYLRDLFS
+631 FSVEFVYLKDLFN

-662 VSSAFCV
+662 VSSAFCI
-669 YYLTGRGK
+669 YYVAGRGR
-677 VNWARSLW
+677 VGWARSLW
-685 LAGFGALFLAGMVYP
+685 LAGFGVLFLAGMVYP
-700 LLAGYTKADGF
+700 LAAGYTKAGGF
-711 RGKPTLD
+711 QVEPTLD
-718 GTAYMANHN
+718 GTAYVADHN
-727 ADDHAAI
+727 PDDRAAI
-734 QWLNENVKGAPVI
+734 RWLNENVEGAPVI
-747 LEATGGSYS
+747 LEATGGSYT
-756 YYARISSQTGLP
+756 YYARVSSQTGLP
-768 TLLGWDW
+768 TLLGWDF

-803 QQALGLLDKW
+803 QQALGLLHKW
-813 KVDYVIVGATERN
+813 KVDYVIVGATERH

-832 SDPDRHCRPAEA
+832 GDPDRHCRPAEA
-844 LSKFDY
+844 LNKFDY
-850 IMDVVYQQGT
+850 IMDVVYQQGA

>member
-1 LEAILIFERAAPDKE
+1 M
-16 RDHVNEVFAV
+16 NEVLAV
-26 FLWWLIIE
+26 FRWWLIIE

-44 VRLFRH
+44 VRLFRY

-56 ALAKPLGLLSVS
+56 ALAKPLGLLLVS
-68 YVLWVGATFGLLHN
+68 YVLWIGATFGFLHN
-82 SVGGVVFSILVVG
+82 SVGGIVFSILAVG
-95 AFSWWFYARGEKDG
+95 AFSGWFYARGEKGG
-109 NLLALLKER
+109 NLLALLRER
-118 NWAIVA
+118 RWVIVA
-124 SEVLFVLAFG
+124 SEGLFALAFG

-189 AVLTKL
+189 AVLTRL

-220 SLVYNLIKRSKASEE
+220 SLVYNLVKGSEGSKGAE
-235 AEGDPSVPS
+235 AKPFPSDPSRPVSPLS
-244 ASLGSIFHG
+244 PIFHG

-259 VAVVGNLEGFL
+259 VAVIGNLEGFL
-270 EILHAKGI
+270 EVLYAKGI

-286 LDLKD
+286 LDLKE
-291 LGEAPTTNTWMP
+291 LGEAPTTNTWLP

-322 GKDMEVIDEFPFF
+322 GNDMEVIDEFPFF

-368 LTWPELGLTAFC
+368 LTWPELSLTALC

-400 AAYAAQRYGHHR
+400 AAYAAQRYWHHG
-412 AFNTEWLKD
+412 AFNTAWMKD
-421 VGYTAVL
+421 VGYTSVL

-440 YIGFRSQAGGLLPTL
+440 YVGFQSQAGGLLPTL
-455 FNITRLNQ
+455 FTITRLNQ

-470 FVFALVGFLI
+470 FVFALVGLLI
-480 ARVTELLSQSP
+480 TRVTELLSLRDQGEEKVLSP
-491 PALFLDWRRFF
+491 RTLFLDWLRVL
-502 LWTYIVLPLAISVA
+502 LWTVVLPPLAMSA
-516 VALAVSVAIL
+516 AIV
-526 PVVVTEGGRAFL
+526 PVLITERGRAFL
-538 QGVLDSEP
+538 QGVLDSGP

-553 QTLDSLLRKSLELRF
+553 QTLGSLLIKSLELRF
-568 SNPWS
+568 SSPWF
-573 FLFPVLLIALVIVLI
+573 FLFSVSLIALVIVLI
-588 LYESRITNHES
+588 LYASRLTHYVLRITY
-599 RISEDALTPAA
+599 PA
-610 ASFSPSILFVLLM
+610 SPGFYPSIFFVLLM

-631 FSVEFVYLRDLFS
+631 FSVEFVYLRDLFG

-669 YYLTGRGK
+669 YCVAGRGR
-677 VNWARSLW
+677 VGWVRFLW
-685 LAGFGALFLAGMVYP
+685 LASFGALFLAGMVYP
-700 LLAGYTKADGF
+700 LAASYTKAGGF
-711 RGKPTLD
+711 KVEPTLD
-718 GTAYMANHN
+718 GTAYMADSNP
-727 ADDHAAI
+727 DDHAAI
-734 QWLNENVKGAPVI
+734 RWLNENVEGAPVI
-747 LEATGGSYS
+747 LEATGGSYT
-756 YYARISSQTGLP
+756 YYARVSSQTGLP
-768 TLLGWDW
+768 TLLGWDF
-775 HEVQWRGTGEEGN
+775 HEMQWRGTGEEGN
-788 KRKPDIETIYTTRDG
+788 KRKPDIEKIYGSLDARA
-803 QQALGLLDKW
+803 ALTLVDKYDIKYVYVGPLERGSYPAAALDKF
-813 KVDYVIVGATERN
+813 N
-826 YVEQLC
+826 
-832 SDPDRHCRPAEA
+832 
-844 LSKFDY
+844 Y
-850 IMDVVYQQGT
+850 IMDVVYEQGA